1 MSDNYYNSWD
11 NYGIINQIN
20 GAQAIQIALGYIPG
34 EVLKVE
40 LDTENGILI
49 YEITIRASAG
59 GVYEVKVNANTGEVL
74 EIEKEF
80 D

>member
-1 MSDNYYNSWD
+1 MLDNYCNSWD
-11 NYGIINQIN
+11 NYGRINQIN
-20 GAQAIQIALGYIPG
+20 GTEAIQIALRYIPG

-59 GVYEVKVNANTGEVL
+59 EVYEVKINANTGEVL
-74 EIEKEF
+74 EIEREF